1 MKHDLKITQ
10 ALKSSKGQDAR
21 ASMSQG
27 NAEGDGVL
35 RDQDLNWLVRVAK
48 KEQGLLILADE
59 KGAPV
64 ESETLRRCLALGVI
78 EPFATEEGIGF
89 RRTERALALLAEAP
103 ADAKRDLAALRSCL
117 DTPDSPLRLAS
128 KGGMGTTLKR
138 RLAPFGACLVLAG
151 AAGFAA
157 VVAIKF

>member
-10 ALKSSKGQDAR
+10 TLLSSKTRGATER
-21 ASMSQG
+21 GSKS
-27 NAEGDGVL
+27 DGVL

-59 KGAPV
+59 TGAPV

-78 EPFATEEGIGF
+78 EPFATQEGIGF
-89 RRTERALALLAEAP
+89 RRTERALTLLAEAP
-103 ADAKRDLAALRSCL
+103 ADAKRDVAALRSCL

-128 KGGMGTTLKR
+128 KGGMGTTLRR
-138 RLAPFGACLVLAG
+138 RLAPLGAGLVLAG
-151 AAGFAA
+151 AASFAA